1 MCESL
6 DTMHQEDMLDFFK
19 EQQIVQLAAFLKRFL
34 RELPEP
40 ILTFKLHK
48 LFLFSISKGADTLA
62 VLHYA
67 LCILP
72 KVNRDIVLLILGL
85 LFWVSRH
92 ADTNKMNADN
102 LARVMA
108 PNMLYPSKQHA
119 SIEASAGH
127 GEIEVISFMIQHY
140 ERLVKVFIFI

>member
-1 MCESL
+1 
-6 DTMHQEDMLDFFK
+6 MHQEDMLDFFK

-48 LFLFSISKGADTLA
+48 LFLFSISKGSEAETLA
-62 VLHYA
+62 VIHYA
-67 LCILP
+67 ICILP
-72 KVNRDIVLLILGL
+72 KVNRDILLLILGL

-108 PNMLYPSKQHA
+108 PNMLYSSKQHA

-140 ERLVKVFIFI
+140 EWLVKVFIFIN